1 MKLYSYP
8 IVSFKCHD
16 KVGEKEKKYFKP
28 VTSAFEKLSF
38 FFSFRI
44 QDTEYHLLEWI
55 HRHKSL

>member
-44 QDTEYHLLEWI
+44 QDTEYHLLE
-55 HRHKSL
+55 